1 MESKTRPAPPEPHP
15 LSGARL
21 PVFKNSDKTAPVV
34 KPERQRFLTP
44 SEAAAILRISPHT
57 LRKLIRSQA
66 LPAHHVGGLV
76 RIARADLEEYLEQN
90 RIVEKQSPLERYLM
104 AR

>member
-1 MESKTRPAPPEPHP
+1 M
-15 LSGARL
+15 
-21 PVFKNSDKTAPVV
+21 FKKSDQTALEA

-44 SEAAAILRISPHT
+44 SEAAAILRISRNT
-57 LRKLIRSQA
+57 LRKIIRSQA

-76 RIARADLEEYLEQN
+76 RIADADLEEYLEQN
-90 RIVEKQSPLERYLM
+90 RIAEKQSPLERYLM